1 MPATDRR
8 GMSLFH
14 FPGRRAVLAAAAVA
28 GVLAGAAPASAS
40 LNVLRPSPTDPITF
54 YGNGGY
60 STDGIGEADGGS
72 LRADVP
78 AGSTVK
84 RAYLYGSYEYY
95 PAGQPSL
102 TTFERTV
109 SFDGAAVALTEVSK
123 TDTAND
129 TFYAARADVTA
140 AVAAKV
146 GSGGGITSFPASGP
160 PGRPLHGL
168 ALVVIYENPNSPR
181 ESIAIL
187 DGFAEQTGDNA
198 KLTYS
203 VPLNTHTTGFRA
215 TMALGIGWSA
225 QGSMNDHACF
235 GGQASTVDV
244 NATRMASCAGNAD
257 DSPNS
262 LITVGG
268 VGDSTTNPVDPYND
282 FDANG
287 DDDELY
293 DLTPF
298 LSDGQTELNIDTTNA
313 SQDDNIFLAVI
324 EITAR
329 ASAATNGQT
338 PPPPPA
344 LPATSN
350 LTSTG
355 VGTAV
360 QHQSAPVPADGSV
373 HLVSGGSEVSS
384 ITIPQQGTYAVDPAT
399 GALTFT
405 PVLGFTGTATGVTYK
420 IADDYG
426 QTATA
431 TYTATVTP
439 PAAPAPAPLT
449 TSGAPGGT
457 QSETIAVPVGGRVR
471 LLDADGQETTTVMIL
486 DEGTYVLDPATG
498 VVTFTPVAG
507 FTGSARAVRYRV
519 TDAYGQATEATYAAR
534 VAAPGAT
541 TTTTTTTTGTTPPA
555 AAPPAAKPVAKTCA
569 SRRAMTINWR
579 IDGHPRVSAIVVT
592 INGKRYAALKATAR
606 RVTVDLR
613 GMTAPAVKVVVTAK
627 VRGGKALSTTRT
639 YKPCTAKQDGKG
651 LATLRLR

>member
-1 MPATDRR
+1 
-8 GMSLFH
+8 MSLFP

-40 LNVLRPSPTDPITF
+40 LNVLRPNASDPITF
-54 YGNGGY
+54 YGHGGY

-78 AGSTVK
+78 SGSTVK
-84 RAYLYGSYEYY
+84 QAYLYGSYESY
-95 PAGQPSL
+95 PAGAPSL

-109 SFDGAAVALTEVSK
+109 SFDGASVALTEVSK

-198 KLTYS
+198 KLVYS
-203 VPLNTHTTGFRA
+203 VPLDTQTPGFRA
-215 TMALGIGWSA
+215 TLALGIGWSA
-225 QGSMNDHACF
+225 QGSMNDHACY
-235 GGQASTVDV
+235 GGQASTIDV
-244 NATRMASCAGNAD
+244 NSTRMASCAGNAD

-268 VGDSTTNPVDPYND
+268 VGDSTANPVNP
-282 FDANG
+282 FDDYDSDG

-293 DLTPF
+293 DLVPF
-298 LSDGQTELNIDTTNA
+298 LQDYDTELNIDTTNA
-313 SQDDNIFLAVI
+313 SQDDNIFLAVV

-344 LPATSN
+344 LPSTSN

-360 QHQSAPVPADGSV
+360 HHQTAPVPTDGAV
-373 HLVSGGSEVSS
+373 HLLNGSTEVSS
-384 ITIPQQGTYAVDPAT
+384 ITIPHQGTYAVNPAT

-405 PVLGFTGTATGVTYK
+405 PLLGFTGTATGVTYK

-431 TYTATVTP
+431 TYTATVTA
-439 PAAPAPAPLT
+439 PAAPAPAALT

-457 QSETIAVPVGGRVR
+457 QAETIAVPVGGRVR
-471 LLDADGQETTTVMIL
+471 LLDAGGHEVTTVIVL
-486 DEGTYVLDPATG
+486 DEGTYVLDPVSG

-534 VAAPGAT
+534 VAAVATPT
-541 TTTTTTTTGTTPPA
+541 TTTTTTTSGTTPPA
-555 AAPPAAKPVAKTCA
+555 ATPSATTSVATVAKTCT
-569 SRRAMTINWR
+569 SRRTMTINWR
-579 IDGHPRVSAIVVT
+579 LDGHPRVSAIVVT
-592 INGKRYAALKATAR
+592 INGRRYAALKATAR

-613 GMTAPAVKVVVTAK
+613 GMTAATVKVVVAAK

-639 YKPCTAKQDGKG
+639 YKPCAVKQDGKG